1 MEIINFSEARNNFK
15 TVLDRVANDQDCTII
30 VRRDA
35 EDAVLM
41 SKSHYDS
48 LMETF
53 YLLKSPANAKYLEEA
68 IAEYRAGKTE
78 EHDLIDA

>member
-15 TVLDRVANDQDCTII
+15 AVLDRVANDKDCTLI

-53 YLLKSPANAKYLEEA
+53 YLLKSPANAKHLEEA
-68 IAEYRAGKTE
+68 IAEYRKGKIE

>member
-1 MEIINFSEARNNFK
+1 MEIVNFSEARNNFK
-15 TVLDRVANDQDCTII
+15 AVLDRVANDRDCTVI

-53 YLLKSPANAKYLEEA
+53 YLLQSPANAKHLSEA
-68 IAEYRAGKTE
+68 IAEYREGKVE
-78 EHDLIDA
+78 EHDLLDA

>member
-53 YLLKSPANAKYLEEA
+53 YLLKSPANAKHLEEA
-68 IAEYRAGKTE
+68 ITEYREGKIE

>member
-1 MEIINFSEARNNFK
+1 MEIVNFSEARNNFK
-15 TVLDRVANDQDCTII
+15 AILDRIANDRDCTLI

-53 YLLKSPANAKYLEEA
+53 YLLQSPANAKHLKEA
-68 IAEYRAGKTE
+68 IAEYKTGNAE
-78 EHDLIDA
+78 EHDLLDA

>member
-1 MEIINFSEARNNFK
+1 MNIVNFSEARNNFK
-15 TVLDRVANDQDCTII
+15 AVLDKVADDRDCTVI

-53 YLLKSPANAKYLEEA
+53 YLLKSPANAKHLEEA
-68 IAEYRAGKTE
+68 IAEYREGKTE

>member
-1 MEIINFSEARNNFK
+1 MEIVNFSEARNNFK
-15 TVLDRVANDQDCTII
+15 AVLDRVAKSRTVI

-53 YLLKSPANAKYLEEA
+53 YLLKIEEA
-68 IAEYRAGKTE
+68 RYKSLDSK
-78 EHDLIDA
+78 EHKMSNIFILIPFFCH